1 MRITAIRL
9 ERLAL
14 PLDPPFYAAWDPV
27 PRPSFE
33 ATIVRVETD
42 AGLTGI
48 GCGDTMSGFDDFV
61 SVFSNLE
68 WDKFTTFFAED
79 ATAFFPPSA
88 KYPYRANNKTE
99 IEKVFKAFFD
109 TIKAQKANPPYLT
122 IKPIDLKIQIFS
134 STAVVT
140 FMLDD
145 LNLLGRRTFIL
156 EKQNGKWLIVH
167 LHASGVATTD

>member
-1 MRITAIRL
+1 MTIRH
-9 ERLAL
+9 RVVCLAL
-14 PLDPPFYAAWDPV
+14 LVIYLFPQRTSAQNPV
-27 PRPSFE
+27 HTFDSTE
-33 ATIVRVETD
+33 VVTTI
-42 AGLTGI
+42 
-48 GCGDTMSGFDDFV
+48 DDFV

-79 ATAFFPPSA
+79 ATAFFLPSA
-88 KYPYRANNKTE
+88 KFPYRANNKTE